1 MKKFNNIYIIGVVAL
16 SFSLGMISC
25 TDYLDK
31 APDSTVG
38 ESEAFKNFTNYEGYV
53 EEIYNC
59 IPNKESCYWCTSFN
73 WGEDEIM
80 NSGLGDTHV
89 THHFDLGD
97 YRHWYDEGD
106 KGGQQSW
113 LNRPGSDPTSTDK
126 FAHSLNG
133 HAWYCIRKANLG
145 LQNIDKLVDAT
156 KEEKNFIKGQ
166 LLFFRAWWH
175 HQMMEWW
182 GGIPY
187 LDESLSADA
196 VFNLPRLSFKE
207 CAEKCAADYR
217 AAADLLPNNWDNTT
231 IGKKTLGMN
240 DLRITKA
247 CALGYLGKVLLWAA
261 SPLNVL
267 GAQTGALAN
276 GKTYQYDAELAR
288 RAADALGEAIYYV
301 ENGETPYSL
310 AEFKYADEEDDTKG
324 EERPNYGI
332 YDHKAK
338 KGSKSNFS
346 DIFRTTGQSWK
357 MPGSVEA
364 IMRGPMPDVNGSNWN
379 FTKLWGPKVDN
390 LVEHDA
396 IIHMPSANYVNYAYG
411 MANGE
416 PILLADGS
424 LNPESGFDPTHPF
437 KDRDPRFYHDIMF
450 DGFKFLLTTPSG
462 ADAPSAVYQY
472 LEMFT
477 GGNMVPTGNPER
489 SANGSRT
496 GYFCQKLV
504 PHQANKFDGMYN
516 WGGALQTYLPYMRL
530 ADIYLLYAE
539 AGAAAQGATFK
550 SKCNRTAE
558 DAINVLRD
566 RVGAGHVAAKF
577 TGDQKKFI
585 DEVRRERACELAFE
599 GFRWQDLQRW
609 LLLTEYPYNVKTRQ
623 EFKRVGNY
631 DYANKDPRDAEV
643 TGFDPQIKGQ
653 TIIVER
659 NLVTKHYLLP
669 FKESEVYLYPE
680 FSQNPG
686 W

>member
-1 MKKFNNIYIIGVVAL
+1 MKKFSNIYIIGVAAL
-16 SFSLGMISC
+16 SLSLGMTSC
-25 TDYLDK
+25 SDYLDK
-31 APDSTVG
+31 EPDSTVG
-38 ESEAFKNFTNYEGYV
+38 ADEAFKNFTNFQGFV

-59 IPNKESCYWCTSFN
+59 IPNKESCYWCTTFN

-89 THHFDLGD
+89 TAHFDLGD
-97 YRHWYDEGD
+97 YRHWYDESD

-113 LNRPGSDPTSTDK
+113 LNRPGSNPTSTDK
-126 FAHSLNG
+126 FAHSLAG

-145 LQNIDKLVDAT
+145 LENLDKMTDCT

-175 HQMMEWW
+175 HQQMEWW

-187 LDESLSADA
+187 VDEVLPADGQ
-196 VFNLPRLSFKE
+196 LTLERMSFVE

-217 AAADLLPNNWDNTT
+217 EAADLLPDNWDNST
-231 IGKKTLGMN
+231 IGKKTLGKN
-240 DLRITKA
+240 DLRITKV

-261 SPLNVL
+261 SPLNQK
-267 GAQTGALAN
+267 GAEIGASLNGDTYAYNTALA
-276 GKTYQYDAELAR
+276 E
-288 RAADALGEAIYYV
+288 RAAAALGEAITHV
-301 ENGETPYSL
+301 ESGATPYAL
-310 AEFKYADEEDDTKG
+310 AEYNYED
-324 EERPNYGI
+324 I
-332 YDHKAK
+332 YNHVSA

-346 DIFRTTGQSWK
+346 DIFRTTGQSWR

-364 IMRGPMPDVNGSNWN
+364 IMRGPMPDINGSNWN
-379 FTKLWGPKVDN
+379 FAKLWGPKVNN

-396 IIHMPSANYVNYAYG
+396 IIHMPTANYVNYAYG

-424 LNPESGFDPTHPF
+424 LNPNSGFDPKHPF

-450 DGFKFLLTTPSG
+450 DGFKFLNQTPSKE
-462 ADAPSAVYQY
+462 DLSFQY
-472 LEMFT
+472 LEMYT
-477 GGNMVPTGNPER
+477 GGSMVPTGNPER

-504 PHQANKFDGMYN
+504 PHQCNKYDGMYN

-539 AGAAAQGATFK
+539 AGAAARGAGFK
-550 SKCNRTAE
+550 AGCAYTAE
-558 DAINVLRD
+558 EAINVLRD
-566 RVGAGHVAAKF
+566 RVGAGHVSSKF
-577 TGDQKKFI
+577 TNDQQKFI

-631 DYANKDPRDAEV
+631 DFSKNDPRDAEV
-643 TGFDPQIKGQ
+643 TGFDPTIGGQ
-653 TIIVER
+653 TKIVER
-659 NLVTKHYLLP
+659 KFGTKHYLLP
-669 FKESEVYLYPE
+669 LKEKEVYLYAEYP
-680 FSQNPG
+680 QNPG

>member
-1 MKKFNNIYIIGVVAL
+1 MKKFSNIYIIGVAAL
-16 SFSLGMISC
+16 SLSLGMTSC
-25 TDYLDK
+25 SDYLDK
-31 APDSTVG
+31 EPDSTVG
-38 ESEAFKNFTNYEGYV
+38 ADEAFKNFTNFQGFV

-59 IPNKESCYWCTSFN
+59 IPNKESCYWCTTFN

-89 THHFDLGD
+89 TAHFDLGD
-97 YRHWYDEGD
+97 YRHWYDESD

-113 LNRPGSDPTSTDK
+113 LNRPGSNPTSTDK
-126 FAHSLNG
+126 FNHSLAG

-145 LQNIDKLVDAT
+145 LENLDKMTDCT

-175 HQMMEWW
+175 HQQMEWW

-187 LDESLSADA
+187 VDEVLPADGQ
-196 VFNLPRLSFKE
+196 LTLERMSFLE

-217 AAADLLPNNWDNTT
+217 EAADLLPDNWDNTT
-231 IGKKTLGMN
+231 IGKKTLGKN
-240 DLRITKA
+240 DLRITKV

-261 SPLNVL
+261 SPLNQK
-267 GAQTGALAN
+267 GAEIGASLNGDTYAYNSALA
-276 GKTYQYDAELAR
+276 E
-288 RAADALGEAIYYV
+288 RAAAALGEAITHV
-301 ENGETPYSL
+301 ESGATPYAL
-310 AEFKYADEEDDTKG
+310 AEYNYED
-324 EERPNYGI
+324 I
-332 YDHKAK
+332 YNHVSA

-346 DIFRTTGQSWK
+346 DIFRTTGQSWR

-364 IMRGPMPDVNGSNWN
+364 IMRGPMPDINGSNWN
-379 FTKLWGPKVDN
+379 FAKLWGPKVNN

-396 IIHMPSANYVNYAYG
+396 IIHMPTANYVNYAYG

-424 LNPESGFDPTHPF
+424 LNPNSGFDPKHPF

-450 DGFKFLLTTPSG
+450 DGFKFLNQTPSKE
-462 ADAPSAVYQY
+462 DLSFQY
-472 LEMFT
+472 LEMYT
-477 GGNMVPTGNPER
+477 GGSMVPTGNPER

-504 PHQANKFDGMYN
+504 PHQCNKYDGMYN

-530 ADIYLLYAE
+530 ADIYLLYAD
-539 AGAAAQGATFK
+539 AGAAARGAGFK
-550 SKCNRTAE
+550 AGCAYTAE
-558 DAINVLRD
+558 EAINVLRD
-566 RVGAGHVAAKF
+566 RVGAGHVSSKF
-577 TGDQKKFI
+577 TNDQKKFI

-631 DYANKDPRDAEV
+631 DFSKNDPRDAEV
-643 TGFDPQIKGQ
+643 TGFDPTIGGQ
-653 TIIVER
+653 TKIVER
-659 NLVTKHYLLP
+659 KFGTKHYLLP
-669 FKESEVYLYPE
+669 LKEKEVYLYAEYP
-680 FSQNPG
+680 QNPG